1 MSRYIFWQN
10 HAANGSVYVLK
21 NEFVSFGGQKSKE
34 QTAQKAVLE
43 MMDYDP

>member
-1 MSRYIFWQN
+1 MSRFIFWQN

-21 NEFVSFGGQKSKE
+21 NEFVSFEEQESKE

-43 MMDYDP
+43 MMDYNL